1 MAVSK
6 KICML
11 GDFAVGNTSLVRR
24 YVLCEFSPVY
34 HATLGVNIYK
44 HTDAI
49 GTVGRADREPVQLNQ
64 ILWDIEGFQQRID
77 LLQTYIHG
85 ASGAIVVGDVT
96 RDDTVESMT
105 RHARFFLEQRPG
117 RPVVLA
123 LNKADLL
130 ADPGAGDP
138 ETADALAAR
147 FGGRPIVTSALD
159 GTAVPDLFRA
169 LGQRILEL
177 GT

>member
-11 GDFAVGNTSLVRR
+11 GDFAVGKTSLVRR
-24 YVLCEFSPVY
+24 YVLGEFSPVY

-44 HTDAI
+44 HTDTI
-49 GTVGRADREPVQLNQ
+49 SPADKKPVQLNQ
-64 ILWDIEGFQQRID
+64 VLWDIEGFQQRID

-96 RDDTVESMT
+96 RDDTLESVT

-159 GTAVPDLFRA
+159 GRAVPDLFRA
-169 LGQRILEL
+169 LGQWILEL

>member
-11 GDFAVGNTSLVRR
+11 GDFAVGKTSLVRR
-24 YVLCEFSPVY
+24 YVLGEFSPVY

-44 HTDAI
+44 HTDTI
-49 GTVGRADREPVQLNQ
+49 GLADKEPVQLNQ
-64 ILWDIEGFQQRID
+64 VLWDIEGFQQRTD

-85 ASGAIVVGDVT
+85 ASGAIIVGDVT
-96 RDDTVESMT
+96 RDDTQESMT

-117 RPVVLA
+117 RPVVFA

-130 ADPGAGDP
+130 ADADADADDP

-159 GTAVPDLFRA
+159 GRAVPDLFRA
-169 LGQRILEL
+169 LGQRILEF

>member
-11 GDFAVGNTSLVRR
+11 GDFAVGKTSLVRR
-24 YVLCEFSPVY
+24 YVLGEFSPVY

-117 RPVVLA
+117 RPGARPPRAGETELA
-123 LNKADLL
+123 
-130 ADPGAGDP
+130 GAGDARAAGA
-138 ETADALAAR
+138 TAPRASRHRRTRRRAAR
-147 FGGRPIVTSALD
+147 D
-159 GTAVPDLFRA
+159 
-169 LGQRILEL
+169 
-177 GT
+177 